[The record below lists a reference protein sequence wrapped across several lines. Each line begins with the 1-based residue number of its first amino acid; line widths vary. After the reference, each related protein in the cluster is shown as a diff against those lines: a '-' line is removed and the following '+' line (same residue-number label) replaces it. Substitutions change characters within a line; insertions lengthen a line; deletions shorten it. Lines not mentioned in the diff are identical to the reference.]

1 MATFNVST
9 AAQLS
14 AALAS
19 AHAGDTIL
27 LASGTYSG
35 LVLKNVHFSSA
46 VTITSADLA
55 HPATITDLIVN
66 SCSGLTFSNL
76 EVDESSSTV
85 TNPFQILSSSNIQL
99 SHLWIHGSLDNNPS
113 DDPAGLFIRNSDHIT
128 VSGCEFEQLWHGAG
142 FLDSNYLQFT
152 GNSFHDI
159 RSDGIRGGGSSF
171 VTISDNS
178 FTDFFPN
185 FAAGDHPDAIQFWTT
200 NTTSSAHDITITDNV
215 ISRGTGAAVQGI
227 FLRDQVGNLP
237 YENVSIT
244 GNMLVGTAFNGIF
257 VDHASGVT
265 LSGDVVAGY
274 PDEKSWIRLEE
285 VSGAQV
291 AHDTAAALLET
302 SDTNV
307 SVTDFT
313 DLLPSISQANDLLQ
327 TWLSQHPDVASVLDG
342 HDVGIETV
350 GTSTGPIGG
359 TTDSGGG
366 STTGGTDGTTGGTT
380 TGGTTTGG
388 TTTGG
393 TTTGGTT
400 TGGTTTGG
408 TTTGG
413 TATGTGNTEG
423 DSRHF
428 PTGETK
434 IPIPQVAAGDSVA
447 LVPTSDQATVMPN
460 TAHSSSTGPFSST
473 SDEFVFN
480 SKNLNSP
487 TGPQS
492 AHASAAEMPQPVATA
507 ASQPSDMAIH
517 QGGFDMPFLS
527 HDLQSLHQIHVDQL
541 FS

>member
-1 MATFNVST
+1 MLDEKGAALVKRIGAAAALLFVIVIIVSGKLPSSFDAIRNHLERNVEYFSGRSARTELHHASSANTWGGRMATFNVST

-152 GNSFHDI
+152 RNSFHDI

-200 NTTSSAHDITITDNV
+200 NTTASAHDITITDNV

-244 GNMLVGTAFNGIF
+244 GNMLVGTAFNG
-257 VDHASGVT
+257 
-265 LSGDVVAGY
+265 
-274 PDEKSWIRLEE
+274 
-285 VSGAQV
+285 
-291 AHDTAAALLET
+291 
-302 SDTNV
+302 
-307 SVTDFT
+307 
-313 DLLPSISQANDLLQ
+313 
-327 TWLSQHPDVASVLDG
+327 
-342 HDVGIETV
+342 
-350 GTSTGPIGG
+350 
-359 TTDSGGG
+359 
-366 STTGGTDGTTGGTT
+366 
-380 TGGTTTGG
+380 
-388 TTTGG
+388 
-393 TTTGGTT
+393 
-400 TGGTTTGG
+400 
-408 TTTGG
+408 
-413 TATGTGNTEG
+413 
-423 DSRHF
+423 
-428 PTGETK
+428 
-434 IPIPQVAAGDSVA
+434 
-447 LVPTSDQATVMPN
+447 
-460 TAHSSSTGPFSST
+460 
-473 SDEFVFN
+473 
-480 SKNLNSP
+480 
-487 TGPQS
+487 
-492 AHASAAEMPQPVATA
+492 
-507 ASQPSDMAIH
+507 
-517 QGGFDMPFLS
+517 
-527 HDLQSLHQIHVDQL
+527 
-541 FS
+541 